1 MSGIFLDALAL
12 DVERVHRIN
21 HTLSLLPPHVREQTP
36 LRPLTMLVISPSE
49 RLDDIAARHVRSLP
63 RPIRAL
69 LGSLGVS
76 SSDARGAALT
86 SYLLFEAP
94 YTNELMA
101 LGQKD
106 ALARRDDV
114 IRFFG
119 WQKADDPDEVRN
131 PVPIDAS
138 TTRP

>member
-21 HTLSLLPPHVREQTP
+21 HTLSLLPPHVRQQTP
-36 LRPLTMLVISPSE
+36 LRPVTLLSIAPSE

-63 RPIRAL
+63 GPIRAL
-69 LGSLGVS
+69 LRALGVS
-76 SSDARGAALT
+76 NSDARGAALT

-94 YTNELMA
+94 YTNELIA
-101 LGQKD
+101 LGEKD
-106 ALARRDDV
+106 AFARRKDV

-119 WQKADDPDEVRN
+119 WQQASDPDL
-131 PVPIDAS
+131 
-138 TTRP
+138 